1 MSVTNTIIKSV
12 KETINSMA
20 AEGLTDLGLSMD
32 EAVKLVE
39 SNDFDIITS
48 SEQNPVTQF

>member
-1 MSVTNTIIKSV
+1 MSVTNSIIKSV

-39 SNDFDIITS
+39 SNDFDIIAS

>member
-12 KETINSMA
+12 KDTINSMA
-20 AEGLTDLGLSMD
+20 AEGLTDLGLTVD

-39 SNDFDIITS
+39 AHDFDIIAS
-48 SEQNPVTQF
+48 IEQYPVAQF